1 MFVSL
6 CNKLALFHTEKLD
19 FQSNEDSRRSTSRY
33 MYTLSGFCCFY
44 SNKGILLAYE
54 QFLWLYCL
62 RSYYVII
69 VEQRHGLEEMHKK
82 EVLAY
87 CEIVQRGDMSVE
99 QNLSVVLSLVLGLEG
114 VCWD

>member
-1 MFVSL
+1 M
-6 CNKLALFHTEKLD
+6 
-19 FQSNEDSRRSTSRY
+19 
-33 MYTLSGFCCFY
+33 
-44 SNKGILLAYE
+44 
-54 QFLWLYCL
+54 
-62 RSYYVII
+62 II

-99 QNLSVVLSLVLGLEG
+99 QNLFVVLSLVLRLEG